1 MSLYVG
7 IDIGKFFHVAC
18 FLDDGGNQVDDLKF
32 NNTYQGFSKLEKL
45 IQKHSIPDNG
55 LILGMEATGHYWFPL
70 YEFLQDKEYQVK
82 VFNPLKVNR
91 FRDFYIQPTKTD
103 PKDAFV
109 IASIL
114 RYGKVK
120 PTVLAPPDVQRL
132 QRLVRYRR
140 SLCERLTQVKN
151 KIRCFL
157 DEVFPEYQ
165 NCQFFSPLFGK
176 TSRALLRIAPTPEK
190 ILALPVQQWATYL
203 KRHSRKWGWQKA
215 FEKADLIYQ
224 SAKVS
229 IGSKIV
235 AEPVQECIK
244 DLLYEM
250 DYLEDKIR
258 FFTEEIEDALS
269 STQGAILTSIPGVGV
284 ITAATIISGIGDITQ
299 FGSADQLVCYC
310 GLIPTS
316 HSSGT
321 LTSTRNRMAKRGQ
334 TSLAHVFYQIAL
346 TGLRCNQHLRGYY
359 LKKLSEGKP
368 KKVAVVAVA
377 RKLVRLVYS
386 MLKNDEPYDDTFNS
400 KSA

>member
-7 IDIGKFFHVAC
+7 IDIGKFFHIAC
-18 FLDDGGNQVDDLKF
+18 FLDEGGTQLDSLKF
-32 NNTYQGFSKLEKL
+32 DNTYQGFTKLEKL
-45 IQKHSIPDNG
+45 IEKSSTPDDG

-70 YEFLQDKEYQVK
+70 YEFLTQKEYQVK

-120 PTVLAPPDVQRL
+120 PTSLAPVEVQRL
-132 QRLVRYRR
+132 QRLIRYRK
-140 SLCERLTQVKN
+140 SLCDRVTQVKN

-165 NCQFFSPLFGK
+165 SMHIFSDLFGQA
-176 TSRALLRIAPTPEK
+176 SRALLKIAPTPAK
-190 ILALPVQQWATYL
+190 ILSLPVEEWIFYL
-203 KRHSRKWGWQKA
+203 ERHSKLGWERA
-215 FEKADLIYQ
+215 FEKAHLIYEC
-224 SAKVS
+224 ARLS

-235 AEPVQECIK
+235 AEPLEECIK
-244 DLLYEM
+244 DLIYE
-250 DYLEDKIR
+250 LEHLTDRIH
-258 FFTEEIEDALS
+258 FFTQEIEDVLS
-269 STQGAILTSIPGVGV
+269 STPGAILTSIPGVGV
-284 ITAATIISGIGDITQ
+284 VTAATIMSGIGDIGQ
-299 FGSADQLVCYC
+299 FKSADQLVCYC

-321 LTSTRNRMAKRGQ
+321 FTSTRNRMAKRGQ

-346 TGLRCNQHLRGYY
+346 VSLRCNLNLRKYY

-377 RKLVRLVYS
+377 RKLIRLVYS
-386 MLKNDEPYDDTFNS
+386 MLKNDEPYDDTFGS